1 MKKTGIVAFA
11 FGAPDTILSNRRIG
25 EIASK
30 KARELNGRVYTQL
43 DIRVED
49 GISVEYTDE
58 KLGNP
63 PPTLR
68 IARGAVQWA
77 KRYGLT
83 ELWVVAAKPHLW
95 RALRDVQQ
103 AVREDGARIEVHVC
117 KEVEQYSEDSWFC
130 PDSTQDRVR
139 SRKAWDKRE
148 RILKLLPFFLYK
160 WVAS

>member
-1 MKKTGIVAFA
+1 MKTAGVVAFA
-11 FGAPDTILSNRRIG
+11 FGIPETILANQHIA

-30 KARELNGRVYTQL
+30 KARELNGSIYTQL

-49 GISVEYTDE
+49 GIPVEHTE
-58 KLGNP
+58 EEPGSP

-77 KRYGLT
+77 KRHELT

-103 AVREDGARIEVHVC
+103 AVREAGARIEVRVC
-117 KEVEQYSEDSWFC
+117 KEIEQYPEDSWFC
-130 PDSTQDRVR
+130 PDSTQDRVS
-139 SRKAWDKRE
+139 SRKDWNRRE
-148 RILKLLPFFLYK
+148 RILRFMPFFVYK
-160 WVAS
+160 RVAS